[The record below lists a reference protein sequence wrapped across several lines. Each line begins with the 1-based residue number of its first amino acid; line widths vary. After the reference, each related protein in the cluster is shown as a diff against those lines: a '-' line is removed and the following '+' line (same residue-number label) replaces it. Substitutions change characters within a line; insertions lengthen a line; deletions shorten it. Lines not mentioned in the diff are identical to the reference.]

1 MARRKLSRL
10 ATACAVVS
18 AVTASTLLA
27 GTGTALGHSADG
39 TGESGPPS
47 TLRTAEVSE
56 EEVAAEVDPEEAAV
70 LGQDHAEEH
79 AKVRIAAGE
88 NADYPQTTRTASLNW
103 LTEDQ
108 EKKNAGI
115 DPAESGQFT
124 DFFPSPD
131 YGVHIAQLP
140 TGKVLVF
147 SFEPVEDNPNRE
159 TAPTQV
165 IGAENAGRAY
175 LWDPGQG
182 TGADAFTAVPP
193 PVVDVPDGKDEPRP
207 APFFCAGHSFLPN
220 GMLGVFGGNL
230 GGNHGSG
237 AKLAL
242 VFDPWEEVWLEQP
255 DLSVGRWYPSV
266 VTGPDGR
273 QLIFSG
279 QSERGWGTPTE
290 IVERWPAQGNAV
302 PIGTRYQP
310 RDIPAER
317 FGADAPFRHDY
328 PHAFALNDGLIYTL
342 GRDSDQQWVFDPRAE
357 TREDLPDRPDHPE
370 GRKNPERWYGSA
382 VLLPNGTD
390 GPEAILQ
397 MGGDPEDPATYLF
410 KDGTWT
416 VTGEKHFG
424 RTQDNTLIL
433 PDGSLFTVNGA
444 PDIRDYGNGE
454 YNPNADQKYRQ
465 TELGDSNGEN
475 WRLGPVQRLPR
486 GYHSNAVV
494 MPDGRIMI
502 TGDELQQIANDPD
515 ITDDMHGAIEIYEP
529 AYLHRG
535 DRPDLGEVPE
545 QTIRYGR
552 HFGVSTTTPDQVA
565 RAVVL
570 APSTSTHSVN
580 TSQRH
585 LELEI
590 TARDADSL
598 ELRAPAEPEDAV
610 PGFYMLFLLDEDGV
624 PSEAQWVQFGPP
636 RR

>member
-1 MARRKLSRL
+1 MVQRKLSRL
-10 ATACAVVS
+10 AVACAVVS

-27 GTGTALGHSADG
+27 ASGSALGHSAGG
-39 TGESGPPS
+39 TDDSTAPS
-47 TLRTAEVSE
+47 TLRTAGISE

-70 LGQDHAEEH
+70 LGEEHAEEH
-79 AKVRIAAGE
+79 AKIRIAAGE
-88 NADYPQTTRTASLNW
+88 DADYPQTTRTASLNW
-103 LTEDQ
+103 LTQDQ
-108 EKKNAGI
+108 ETKNAAF
-115 DPAESGQFT
+115 DPAEFGQFT

-140 TGKVLVF
+140 TGKILVF

-165 IGAENAGRAY
+165 IGAENAGRAF
-175 LWDPGQG
+175 LWDPERG
-182 TGADAFTAVPP
+182 TGEDAFTAVHPP
-193 PVVDVPDGKDEPRP
+193 EVNMPDGLDEPRP

-230 GGNHGSG
+230 GGNHGTG
-237 AKLAL
+237 AMLAL
-242 VFDPWEEVWLEQP
+242 VFDPWEEVWLQQP
-255 DLSVGRWYPSV
+255 DMSVGRWYPTV

-290 IVERWPAQGNAV
+290 IVERWPAKDYAV
-302 PIGTRYQP
+302 PIGTSFQP
-310 RDIPAER
+310 EEVPVDR
-317 FGADAPFRHDY
+317 FGADAPFSSDY
-328 PHAFALNDGLIYTL
+328 PQAFALNDGLVYTL
-342 GRDSDQQWVFDPRAE
+342 GRNSDEQWVFDPRAE
-357 TREDLPDRPDHPE
+357 TRADLPDRPDHPE
-370 GRKNPERWYGSA
+370 GRKHPERWYGSS

-397 MGGDPEDPATYLF
+397 MGGDPNDPATYLF

-416 VTGEKHFG
+416 VGEEKHFG
-424 RTQDNTLIL
+424 RTQDDTLIL

-444 PDIRDYGNGE
+444 PDIRDYGKGE

-465 TELGDSNGEN
+465 TELGDSSGEN
-475 WRLGPVQRLPR
+475 WELGPVQRLPR

-535 DRPDLGEVPE
+535 DRPDLGDVPR

-552 HFGVSTTTPDQVA
+552 HFDVGTSTPDQVA

-570 APSTSTHSVN
+570 APSTSTHSIN

-590 TARDADSL
+590 TARDGDSL
-598 ELRAPAEPEDAV
+598 ELLAPHSPEDAI

-624 PSEAQWVQFGPP
+624 PSEAQWIQFGPP